1 METNYWNVSSSNET
15 GQEALLGSGFTA
27 FGIIA
32 SMVVA
37 VIIIIDAFIVIMLLL
52 STSVAVPVRVLLT
65 NILVANIILAMI
77 SICVLLYS
85 VTLSQADGIQPS
97 ESFCYFYLYVFK
109 VAIEARLLGLVAFSV
124 MVLKLVVCTT
134 RNIGAKW
141 LACSLLAV
149 WLISFLSRIDTV
161 IPPIYQVEYVGGVA
175 CLPRLESRYAIITW
189 TYNFLWAGFA
199 LLVPLFVCICISLG
213 LSCYIRRHT
222 ISEGAHYKK
231 AMAKFSAF
239 LITGNVLDILS
250 QAVLALVTCT
260 ANKDI
265 RVYISYSLCILSF
278 IPTPIL
284 IVVFLRPVRKQMH
297 RLFCGKCCKN
307 IESTPMQQVGID
319 YNRMTL

>member
-15 GQEALLGSGFTA
+15 GQEALLGSGFAA

-32 SMVVA
+32 SMVLA
-37 VIIIIDAFIVIMLLL
+37 VILIIDAFIAIMLLL
-52 STSVAVPVRVLLT
+52 SISVAVPVRVLLT

-85 VTLSQADGIQPS
+85 VTLSQGGIQPS
-97 ESFCYFYLYVFK
+97 VSFCYFCLYIFK
-109 VAIEARLLGLVAFSV
+109 VVIEARLLGLVAFSV
-124 MVLKLVVCTT
+124 MVLKLVVGTT

-149 WLISFLSRIDTV
+149 WLISFFSRIDTV

-175 CLPRLESRYAIITW
+175 CLRKIDSDDAIITW
-189 TYNFLWAGFA
+189 AYIFLLSGFT

-239 LITGNVLDILS
+239 LVTGNVLDILS
-250 QAVLALVTCT
+250 QAVLTVVTRT
-260 ANKDI
+260 PTKDI